1 MRARA
6 VVLAVAIVLA
16 PLGARAADLVVWWD
30 KASYA
35 QEEEALREVIAA
47 FEQRSGKQVELVLH
61 GQTEFQDKLPAAI
74 EAGRPPDIAFGIA
87 IDTYISEW
95 AAHDRLVDLTE
106 TVGAFSNLFDPDA
119 LAWYDLLDEKTKQRA
134 LYALPVGR
142 DLQPRPRLEEPARA
156 RGLHAGQCP
165 EGMGG
170 VLVFL
175 VRPGATRR
183 TPGDWAHD
191 IWGVGL
197 NMSGKFDTNVQVN
210 QFREARTGLTAAG
223 WTQLGH
229 QRRSRQC
236 WKLVSLWS
244 WSSAA
249 AARRRSRRRLPAAAR
264 GFRRPGARATSGR
277 ACGGRAARGAEPR
290 RRGRSDSPT

>member
-119 LAWYDLLDEKTKQRA
+119 VPWYDLLDEKTKQRA

-142 DLQPRPRLEEPARA
+142 TSNHVHVWKSLLERAGFTLASVPKEWEAFWSFSCDQVQPAVRRA
-156 RGLHAGQCP
+156 TGRTTS
-165 EGMGG
+165 
-170 VLVFL
+170 
-175 VRPGATRR
+175 GASASTCRASS
-183 TPGDWAHD
+183 TP
-191 IWGVGL
+191 
-197 NMSGKFDTNVQVN
+197 T
-210 QFREARTGLTAAG
+210 FRST
-223 WTQLGH
+223 
-229 QRRSRQC
+229 
-236 WKLVSLWS
+236 
-244 WSSAA
+244 SSAKHA
-249 AARRRSRRRLPAAAR
+249 LV
-264 GFRRPGARATSGR
+264 
-277 ACGGRAARGAEPR
+277 
-290 RRGRSDSPT
+290 